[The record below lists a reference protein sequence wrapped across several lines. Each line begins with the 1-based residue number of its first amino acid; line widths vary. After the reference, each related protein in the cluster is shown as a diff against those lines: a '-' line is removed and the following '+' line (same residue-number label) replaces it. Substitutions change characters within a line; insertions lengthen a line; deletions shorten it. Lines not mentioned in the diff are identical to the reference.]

1 VDPRERQYAVLGSTV
16 LYTAKHAR
24 CRVQAAS
31 RPDLSDLLSS
41 TKTHDGV
48 KVPSDGCNMR
58 QQHHLAPGNGKSEL
72 LHWIFVPD
80 NACKAIRALQEVNVS
95 VGATPASPGAH
106 IRRETRAEGVES
118 TVILE
123 HV

>member
-1 VDPRERQYAVLGSTV
+1 
-16 LYTAKHAR
+16 
-24 CRVQAAS
+24 
-31 RPDLSDLLSS
+31 
-41 TKTHDGV
+41 
-48 KVPSDGCNMR
+48 MR

-72 LHWIFVPD
+72 SHWIFVPD

-106 IRRETRAEGVES
+106 LRRETRAEGVES